1 MDSPKNEGMYIP
13 REERDKFYDEL
24 LNSFNSLKVF
34 AAQIRLARVQ
44 LTRGEPIKIALV
56 VSGRQLEAVLN
67 EKSRDADALLEFL
80 YSYICGQV
88 KHTVE
93 AMEDMAQLFPDIPVN
108 LDQYPIVSV
117 SPPLKPIGETDLSTR
132 DAGDRVWKR
141 LKSRFWPTFRNPFN
155 R

>member
-1 MDSPKNEGMYIP
+1 MDSPKVEGMYIP
-13 REERDKFYDEL
+13 REERDKFYDDL
-24 LNSFNSLKVF
+24 LTSFNSLKVF

-44 LTRGEPIKIALV
+44 LTRGEPIKIAVV

-80 YSYICGQV
+80 YSYICNQV

-93 AMEDMAQLFPDIPVN
+93 ALEDMAELFPDLPVG
-108 LDQYPIVSV
+108 LDQYPIVTVTPPDPIAIVDDV
-117 SPPLKPIGETDLSTR
+117 SIAAAR
-132 DAGDRVWKR
+132 DRGWKR
-141 LKSRFWPTFRNPFN
+141 LKTRFWPIFRNPFN